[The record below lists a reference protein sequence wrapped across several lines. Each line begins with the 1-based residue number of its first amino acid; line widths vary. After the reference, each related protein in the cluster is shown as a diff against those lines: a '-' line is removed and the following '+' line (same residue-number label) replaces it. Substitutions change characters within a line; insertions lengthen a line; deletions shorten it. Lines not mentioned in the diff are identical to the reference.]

1 MLELKRI
8 NNKIGKYLIFFTKRG
23 ASNNGKDR
31 LKAEKIMG
39 KIGIIDLG
47 SNSARLVIAEI
58 FENSHFIVEDE
69 LKESVR
75 LGQDM
80 DRDGFLKPQR
90 VAETIKTLKMFKRLC
105 DARGVD
111 KIIAVA
117 TAAVRRAK
125 NQRSFLDEI
134 QATCGIKVDVLSEE
148 EEATLVY
155 RGVINSMDIPKGI
168 ILEIGGGSTKIVYYN
183 RRSVLHFATLGFG
196 AVTLTDLFAD
206 EGPVEQTQKIEEFFT
221 EQFKKIEWLAE
232 VEPDTQL
239 IGVGGSFRN
248 LYKINRIVRK
258 YPLNTVHGY
267 TFATD
272 DFRYVY
278 EMVRVLD
285 VEKRKRIRGLS
296 PVRAD
301 IMPAA
306 LAIIKAF
313 TDYLHIESFV
323 IGGSGL
329 REGIMFNQAI
339 PMTVERP
346 ISDVLGYSLNSL
358 VKHYGCDE
366 KHVEHVVHLSIQLFK
381 QLRVLHKFPRIYL
394 KVLKIA
400 ASLHGCGY
408 RVRYYN
414 NQQHSRYMILNS
426 QIYGATHREIVMA
439 AFVAGCHRKEDV
451 APADWAKYK
460 DIVTDE
466 DIEIVKKLG
475 VLLRIANSLDRSG
488 LGMVTGINCDVLGDS
503 VIMKTELAGDAAL
516 EIRQAMAAN
525 GEFKRAFKKNLEIL

>member
-1 MLELKRI
+1 M
-8 NNKIGKYLIFFTKRG
+8 
-23 ASNNGKDR
+23 A
-31 LKAEKIMG
+31 

-47 SNSARLVIAEI
+47 SNSARLVIVNM
-58 FENSHFIVEDE
+58 FEEGYFMVEDE

-105 DARGVD
+105 EASGVE
-111 KIIAVA
+111 KIVAVA

-134 QATCGIKVDVLSEE
+134 QATCGLRMQVLSEE

-155 RGVINSMDIPKGI
+155 RGVINSMDVPKGI

-183 RRSVLHFATLGFG
+183 RRCILHYATLAFG

-206 EGPVEQTQKIEEFFT
+206 DGVSPEEQTAKIEEFFT
-221 EQFKKIEWLAE
+221 EQFKKIEWLSE
-232 VEPDTQL
+232 VEPDVQM

-248 LYKINRIVRK
+248 LYKMNKMVRK
-258 YPLNTVHGY
+258 YPLNVVHNY
-267 TFATD
+267 TFAVE
-272 DFRYVY
+272 DFRSIYD
-278 EMVRVLD
+278 MVRVLE
-285 VEKRKRIRGLS
+285 VEQRKRIRGLS
-296 PVRAD
+296 PTRAD

-306 LAIIKAF
+306 LAIVKAF
-313 TDYLHIESFV
+313 TDYLHIESFQ
-323 IGGSGL
+323 IGGCGL

-339 PMTVERP
+339 PMTEERP
-346 ISDVLGYSLNSL
+346 LSDVLGYSLNTL
-358 VKHYGCDE
+358 VKYYGCDE

-400 ASLHGCGY
+400 ASLHDCGL

-414 NQQHSRYMILNS
+414 NQKHSRYMILNS
-426 QIYGATHREIVMA
+426 AIYGVTHREVVLA
-439 AFVAGCHRKEDV
+439 AFVAGCHRKEDLL
-451 APADWAKYK
+451 PADWQRYK
-460 DIVTDE
+460 DIVTEE
-466 DIEIVKKLG
+466 DLDVVRKLG
-475 VLLRIANSLDRSG
+475 VLLRIAESLDRSG
-488 LGMVTGINCDVLGDS
+488 FGVVTGVNCDVLGDS
-503 VIMKTELAGDAAL
+503 VIMKTELSGDATL
-516 EIRQAMAAN
+516 EIAQAMKAN
-525 GEFKRAFKKNLEIL
+525 AEFKRTFKKNLEIL

>member
-1 MLELKRI
+1 ME
-8 NNKIGKYLIFFTKRG
+8 
-23 ASNNGKDR
+23 
-31 LKAEKIMG
+31 

-47 SNSARLVIAEI
+47 SNSARLVIVRLFDEGY
-58 FENSHFIVEDE
+58 FIVEDE

-90 VAETIKTLKMFKRLC
+90 VAETIRTLKMFRRLC
-105 DARGVD
+105 DASGVTR
-111 KIIAVA
+111 IIAVA

-134 QATCGIKVDVLSEE
+134 QATCGIRVDVLSED
-148 EEATLVY
+148 EEAALVY
-155 RGVINSMDIPKGI
+155 RGVINSMDVPKGI

-183 RRSVLHFATLGFG
+183 RRCVLNHATLAFG

-206 EGPVEQTQKIEEFFT
+206 DGLSPEAQTARIEEFFT
-221 EQFKKIEWLAE
+221 EQFKKIEWLSE
-232 VEPDTQL
+232 VEPDTQM

-248 LYKINRIVRK
+248 LYKINRIIRK
-258 YPLNTVHGY
+258 YPLDVVHNY
-267 TFATD
+267 QFSVE
-272 DFRYVY
+272 DFNAVY

-296 PVRAD
+296 PARAD

-313 TDYLHIESFV
+313 TDHLHIENFAIS
-323 IGGSGL
+323 GCGL
-329 REGIMFNQAI
+329 REGIMINQAL
-339 PMTVERP
+339 PLTVERP
-346 ISDVLGYSLNSL
+346 LSDVLGYSLNTL
-358 VKHYGCDE
+358 VKYYGCNE
-366 KHVEHVVHLSIQLFK
+366 ARVAHVVHLAIQLFK

-400 ASLHGCGY
+400 ACLYDCGL

-414 NQQHSRYMILNS
+414 HQKHSRYMILNS
-426 QIYGATHREIVMA
+426 CIYGATHREIVLA
-439 AFVAGCHRKEDV
+439 AFVAGCHRKEDL
-451 APADWAKYK
+451 APADWARYK
-460 DIVTDE
+460 DIVNDE
-466 DIEIVKKLG
+466 DLDIVRKLG
-475 VLLRIANSLDRSG
+475 VLLRIAASLDRSG
-488 LGMVTGINCDVLGDS
+488 LGMVKGVNCDVLGDS
-503 VIMKTELAGDAAL
+503 VIMKTELAGDASL
-516 EIRQAMAAN
+516 EIRQAMTAN

>member
-1 MLELKRI
+1 M
-8 NNKIGKYLIFFTKRG
+8 
-23 ASNNGKDR
+23 S
-31 LKAEKIMG
+31 
-39 KIGIIDLG
+39 KIGIIDIG
-47 SNSARLVIAEI
+47 SNSARLVIVEL
-58 FENSHFIVEDE
+58 FDVHFMVEDE

-105 DARGVD
+105 DARGVE

-134 QATCGIKVDVLSEE
+134 QTTCGIKVDVLSEE

-168 ILEIGGGSTKIVYYN
+168 ILEIGGGSTKIIYYN
-183 RRSVLHFATLGFG
+183 RRCILNYATLAFG
-196 AVTLTDLFAD
+196 AVTLTDLFSGD
-206 EGPVEQTQKIEEFFT
+206 GTPKEQTEKIEEFFT
-221 EQFKKIEWLAE
+221 EQFKKIKWLSE
-232 VEPDTQL
+232 VEPDTQM

-248 LYKINRIVRK
+248 LYKINRIIRK
-258 YPLNTVHGY
+258 YPLNTVHNY
-267 TFATD
+267 QFATE
-272 DFRYVY
+272 DFRSVY

-296 PVRAD
+296 PARAD

-306 LAIIKAF
+306 LAIVKAF
-313 TDYLHIESFV
+313 TDYLHIEAFT

-329 REGIMFNQAI
+329 REGIMFNQAV
-339 PMTVERP
+339 PMTAERP
-346 ISDVLGYSLNSL
+346 LSDVLSYSLTTL
-358 VKHYGCDE
+358 VKYYGCDE
-366 KHVEHVVHLSIQLFK
+366 KHVEHVVHLAIQLFK
-381 QLRVLHKFPRIYL
+381 QLRVLHKFPRLYL

-400 ASLHGCGY
+400 ASLHDCGH
-408 RVRYYN
+408 RIRYYN
-414 NQQHSRYMILNS
+414 NQKHSRYMILNS
-426 QIYGATHREIVMA
+426 SIYGATHREVVLA
-439 AFVAGCHRKEDV
+439 AFVAGCYRKEDIS
-451 APADWAKYK
+451 PAEWAQYK
-460 DIVTDE
+460 DIVYE
-466 DIEIVKKLG
+466 DDLDVVKKLG
-475 VLLRIANSLDRSG
+475 VLLRIAESLDRSG
-488 LGMVTGINCDVLGDS
+488 MGMVTGINCDVLGDS

-516 EIRQAMAAN
+516 EIRQATAAG

>member
-1 MLELKRI
+1 ME
-8 NNKIGKYLIFFTKRG
+8 
-23 ASNNGKDR
+23 
-31 LKAEKIMG
+31 

-47 SNSARLVIAEI
+47 SNSARLVIVQLFAEG
-58 FENSHFIVEDE
+58 HFMVEDE

-75 LGQDM
+75 LGHDM

-105 DARGVD
+105 DASGVER
-111 KIIAVA
+111 IIAVA

-134 QATCGIKVDVLSEE
+134 QATCGIRVEVLSQD

-183 RRSVLHFATLGFG
+183 RRCILHHTTLAFG

-206 EGPVEQTQKIEEFFT
+206 DGVSPEEQTKKIEEFFT
-221 EQFKKIEWLAE
+221 EQFKKIEWLSE

-258 YPLNTVHGY
+258 YPLNTVHNY
-267 TFATD
+267 QFSSD
-272 DFRYVY
+272 DFRAIYD
-278 EMVRVLD
+278 MVRVLD

-296 PVRAD
+296 TNRAD

-306 LAIIKAF
+306 LAIIKSF
-313 TDYLHIESFV
+313 IDYLHIESFTV
-323 IGGSGL
+323 GGSGL
-329 REGIMFNQAI
+329 REGIMFNEAL
-339 PMTVERP
+339 PLTVERP
-346 ISDVLGYSLNSL
+346 ISDVLSYSLNTL
-358 VKHYGCDE
+358 VKYYGCNE

-381 QLRVLHKFPRIYL
+381 QLRVLHKFPRVYL

-400 ASLHGCGY
+400 ASLHDCGLK
-408 RVRYYN
+408 VRYYN
-414 NQQHSRYMILNS
+414 HQNHSRYMILNS
-426 QIYGATHREIVMA
+426 GIYGATHREIVLA
-439 AFVAGCHRKEDV
+439 AFVAGCHRKEDIS
-451 APADWAKYK
+451 PADWAKYK

-466 DIEIVKKLG
+466 DLDVVKKLG
-475 VLLRIANSLDRSG
+475 VLLRIAECLDRSG
-488 LGMVTGINCDVLGDS
+488 LGMITGINCDVLGDS

-516 EIRQAMAAN
+516 EIRQATLAGA
-525 GEFKRAFKKNLEIL
+525 EFKRAFKKNLEIL